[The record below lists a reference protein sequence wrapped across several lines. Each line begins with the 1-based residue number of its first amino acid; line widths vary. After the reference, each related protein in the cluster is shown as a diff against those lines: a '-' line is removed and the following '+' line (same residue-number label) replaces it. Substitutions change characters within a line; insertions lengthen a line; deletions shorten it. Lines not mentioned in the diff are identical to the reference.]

1 MLANSRQLIL
11 PLSHSS
17 EHFESLHR
25 EAHGTVIIWERGA
38 PGSPWHKL
46 SPGDPH
52 IPALLKAQA
61 GQPDRY
67 ITVNEFY
74 GWRLVRLLKSLRT
87 NYVDIDNPDVTV
99 DEVLELLRDQ
109 QLPSP
114 SVVVWSGRGL
124 HLYWLHE
131 PTPSQAL
138 PVWQRVQ
145 DTLCRALAPI
155 GADHAARDCAR
166 VLRLVGSINSKV
178 NEEVRGLVL
187 DPQPYE
193 FHHLC
198 NEVLGH
204 RQPRAKPQVR
214 DLFTEKAKRGERIRT
229 GSIYD
234 RWHLVYQDLLKI
246 AEFHFLG
253 GVPVHHRNNWLFL
266 SAVSLS
272 WFAHPATLA
281 DELEKQAASWAPG
294 LSDADVKAAIQ
305 APLARAAA
313 AAKGVTYEWHGE
325 AVDPRYRF
333 KRSTLWEMMAP
344 IVPADLA
351 SQLRAIVPDEI
362 KAEHERAR
370 EATRDRVAEGKY
382 TTRRAESAAATR
394 PWDAMGISRR
404 TYYNRKAAGLLP
416 VH

>member
-131 PTPSQAL
+131 PTPSQAHL
-138 PVWQRVQ
+138 HRRP
-145 DTLCRALAPI
+145 
-155 GADHAARDCAR
+155 H
-166 VLRLVGSINSKV
+166 
-178 NEEVRGLVL
+178 VR
-187 DPQPYE
+187 
-193 FHHLC
+193 
-198 NEVLGH
+198 
-204 RQPRAKPQVR
+204 
-214 DLFTEKAKRGERIRT
+214 
-229 GSIYD
+229 
-234 RWHLVYQDLLKI
+234 
-246 AEFHFLG
+246 
-253 GVPVHHRNNWLFL
+253 
-266 SAVSLS
+266 
-272 WFAHPATLA
+272 PA
-281 DELEKQAASWAPG
+281 
-294 LSDADVKAAIQ
+294 
-305 APLARAAA
+305 
-313 AAKGVTYEWHGE
+313 
-325 AVDPRYRF
+325 
-333 KRSTLWEMMAP
+333 
-344 IVPADLA
+344 
-351 SQLRAIVPDEI
+351 
-362 KAEHERAR
+362 
-370 EATRDRVAEGKY
+370 
-382 TTRRAESAAATR
+382 
-394 PWDAMGISRR
+394 
-404 TYYNRKAAGLLP
+404 
-416 VH
+416 